1 MEIYE
6 IEKEK
11 MDSLKALADVNE
23 RVSKAVELVE
33 KLKLEESV
41 YIKEREEI
49 AVKKINDVQV
59 SLAVFKAEYRKDLNT
74 VKIFAAIVGTV
85 ITIFANFGMKLWKP
99 V

>member
-1 MEIYE
+1 MEI
-6 IEKEK
+6 
-11 MDSLKALADVNE
+11 
-23 RVSKAVELVE
+23 ELRDMVIR
-33 KLKLEESV
+33 LQTQLEERDKLLQNSFSNLANQNSE
-41 YIKEREEI
+41 IKTE
-49 AVKKINDVQV
+49 VKKINDVQV